1 MVSLRPHFLKWRTL
15 DGESTEDPVIGYP
28 IPGTPGEDIEQP
40 CRFHPD
46 RSKMLKNEDSTEILQ
61 VGKIRLSKG
70 DAVPHL
76 WASVL
81 VVDEAGNEVYSGTVK
96 NRFVGQLSGGWVE
109 V

>member
-1 MVSLRPHFLKWRTL
+1 MVNLRPHILKWRTL
-15 DGESTEDPVIGYP
+15 DGSAGETPEGYP
-28 IPGTPGEDIEQP
+28 IPGTPGEDVEQP

-76 WASVL
+76 WANVL
-81 VVDEAGNEVYSGTVK
+81 VIDDAGNEVYSGTVK

>member
-1 MVSLRPHFLKWRTL
+1 MVNLRPHSLKWRTL
-15 DGESTEDPVIGYP
+15 DGPAGETPEGYP
-28 IPGTPGEDIEQP
+28 IPGTPGQDVEQP

-76 WASVL
+76 WAKVL
-81 VVDEAGNEVYSGTVK
+81 VIDDAGNEVYSGTVK

>member
-1 MVSLRPHFLKWRTL
+1 MVSLRPHILKWRTL
-15 DGESTEDPVIGYP
+15 DAEAGETAEGYP
-28 IPGTPGEDIEQP
+28 IPGTRGEEVEQP

-81 VVDEAGNEVYSGTVK
+81 VHDEAGNEVYSGTVK
-96 NRFVGQLSGGWVE
+96 NRFVGQLSGGWIE

>member
-1 MVSLRPHFLKWRTL
+1 MVNLRPHILKWNAPGTPA
-15 DGESTEDPVIGYP
+15 GETPEGYP
-28 IPGTPGEDIEQP
+28 IPGTPGEEVEQP
-40 CRFHPD
+40 CRFHSD

>member
-1 MVSLRPHFLKWRTL
+1 MVNLRPHILKYNAPGTPS
-15 DGESTEDPVIGYP
+15 GETPEGYP
-28 IPGTPGEDIEQP
+28 IPEVPGQSIELP

-46 RSKMLKNEDSTEILQ
+46 RSKLLKNEDSTEILQ

-70 DAVPHL
+70 DNVPAL
-76 WASVL
+76 WTPIHVTDL
-81 VVDEAGNEVYSGTVK
+81 EGNEVYFGIVK